1 MKLGRIFTGLVVP
14 VFFLAGCAT
23 NVSTLTPDLSM
34 CRGNNN
40 PESTKSVYIKS
51 VTDGREFSDKAR
63 QAYMPTWSND
73 GSYEEA
79 RAVGRK
85 RNGFGKAMGG
95 LVLPEG
101 MPATAVVKQT
111 LTQALVDNG
120 YKVVEKE
127 SDVTSDTK
135 VLDVK
140 MPTFWSWM
148 NPGFWNIRLT
158 TDIEAEVSGYQEE
171 TVRVKG
177 KYGEGFQL
185 GTESN
190 WLEVLNAAIR
200 KFYEDAKNKLK

>member
-1 MKLGRIFTGLVVP
+1 MKLGRIFAGA
-14 VFFLAGCAT
+14 VFPALFLAGCAT

-34 CRGNNN
+34 CQGNNN
-40 PESTKSVYIKS
+40 PDAIKSVYIKS
-51 VTDGREFSDKAR
+51 VTDGREFSDNAR

-79 RAVGRK
+79 RAIGRK

-101 MPATAVVKQT
+101 MPATTVVKQT
-111 LTQALVDNG
+111 LTQAFVDNG
-120 YKVVEKE
+120 YKVVENE
-127 SDVTSDTK
+127 ADVTNETK
-135 VLDVK
+135 VVNVK

-158 TDIEAEVSGYQEE
+158 TDIEADVSGYQEE
-171 TVRVKG
+171 IVRVKG

-190 WLEVLNAAIR
+190 WLNVLNQAIR
-200 KFYEDAKNKLK
+200 KFYEDAKSKLK